1 MINVCDDDGAVE
13 CISEID
19 CACWYD
25 TDGNDVCDDDDS
37 AVECISE
44 IDCACFCDTN
54 NGDDDEFVKFTVII
68 ICMHKFVI
76 KLHFDKCKID
86 NKWQFLMIGIILL
99 SLIWWQPVKINF
111 LITNCKHFDIK
122 IIDVSVIW

>member
-1 MINVCDDDGAVE
+1 MINVCDDDGAVK
-13 CISEID
+13 
-19 CACWYD
+19 
-25 TDGNDVCDDDDS
+25 
-37 AVECISE
+37 CISE

-54 NGDDDEFVKFTVII
+54 NEDDDDFVEFTVII
-68 ICMHKFVI
+68 ICVHKFVI

-111 LITNCKHFDIK
+111 LIINCKYFDIK